1 MTGVVRVLVVDDHT
15 TYVRALKVMLDN
27 DPNIDIVGT
36 AHNGDDA
43 VRLALELQ
51 PDIVLMDVHM
61 PTISGIEATRRL
73 VDAAPHIAIIV
84 LTMFDD
90 DEIVANAL
98 RAGARGFVL
107 KGARQND
114 IRRAIHAAHAG
125 DAIITGGIARR
136 LASLVADPAA
146 AVATTPSPAN
156 DSFPDLTDRELEVL
170 RELSHGADN
179 TAIARTLF
187 LSEKTVRNYVSTVLV
202 KLGVTSRTA
211 AALAG
216 RDAGL

>member
-1 MTGVVRVLVVDDHT
+1 MRQGQPSDLDDWVAIIAEFASGASGVLESSKLASGRNESWRSLDYVELNGSEASFVFFTGKWNELQTGKVGGHLVCAGPEVRQ
-15 TYVRALKVMLDN
+15 KV
-27 DPNIDIVGT
+27 
-36 AHNGDDA
+36 
-43 VRLALELQ
+43 LALGAHG
-51 PDIVLMDVHM
+51 V
-61 PTISGIEATRRL
+61 G
-73 VDAAPHIAIIV
+73 
-84 LTMFDD
+84 
-90 DEIVANAL
+90 N
-98 RAGARGFVL
+98 AGARGFVL

-146 AVATTPSPAN
+146 AVATTTSPAN
-156 DSFPDLTDRELEVL
+156 HAFPDLTDRELEVL

>member
-73 VDAAPHIAIIV
+73 VEAAPHIAIIV

-90 DEIVANAL
+90 DEVVANAL

>member
-146 AVATTPSPAN
+146 AVATTTSPAN
-156 DSFPDLTDRELEVL
+156 HAFPDLTDRELEVL